1 LKSRSERL
9 PPHDSVNDA
18 VVAAFERRAA
28 RAEKLA
34 EKSSVARA
42 PLEFAAGLFR
52 AQGALAAAVIDAQR
66 SRPLSGQLADDL
78 GAFAGALTGV
88 LDFAATHGPP
98 LLRDLASA
106 RRAEDPRAR
115 LSTFWRQ
122 GGSGR
127 EDYLS
132 RALLRP
138 YAEVLISCGVTPSRP
153 AATGGCP
160 ACKGFPGIAWRAT
173 EAQSDGAQSFL
184 GCALCGHEWPIGRI
198 RCACCSEEDP
208 SKLAAFQ
215 SDRHPTVRVETCVTC
230 RAYVKSIDLT
240 IDARA
245 VPEVDELLSLSMDV
259 WAADQGYVRF
269 EPGLA
274 GI

>member
-1 LKSRSERL
+1 LKDRSERH
-9 PPHDSVNDA
+9 PANERAKDA
-18 VVAAFERRAA
+18 VVSAFERRAA
-28 RAEKLA
+28 RAGALA
-34 EKSSVARA
+34 DESSVARA
-42 PLEFAAGLFR
+42 PLEFAVGLFR
-52 AQGALAAAVIDAQR
+52 AQGALAAAVLDAHR
-66 SRPLSGQLADDL
+66 TRPLCGDVADDI
-78 GAFAGALTGV
+78 GAYAGALTDV
-88 LDFAATHGPP
+88 LDFAMKHGPP
-98 LLRDLASA
+98 LLRDLARE

-138 YAEVLISCGVTPSRP
+138 YAEVLSSRGITPSRP
-153 AATGGCP
+153 AAAGGCP
-160 ACKGFPGIAWRAT
+160 VCKGFPAIAWRAT
-173 EAQSDGAQSFL
+173 GAESDGAQSFL
-184 GCALCGHEWPIGRI
+184 GCAQCGHEWPSGRI
-198 RCACCSEEDP
+198 RCAACGEEDP
-208 SKLAAFQ
+208 AKLSAFQ
-215 SDRHPTVRVETCVTC
+215 SDRHPTVRIETCATC
-230 RAYVKSIDLT
+230 RTYVKSIDLT

-259 WAADQGYVRF
+259 WAADQGYVRL